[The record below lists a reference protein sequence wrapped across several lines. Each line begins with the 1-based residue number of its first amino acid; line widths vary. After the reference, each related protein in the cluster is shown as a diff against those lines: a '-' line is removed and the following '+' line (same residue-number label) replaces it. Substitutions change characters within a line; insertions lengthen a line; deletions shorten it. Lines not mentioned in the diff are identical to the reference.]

1 MIRCRCG
8 QQLRVNPLTVSF
20 VLAVNDSNVIVSD
33 FRAVQAAMTRIERI
47 LSVKQRSV
55 GLELRLIGLL
65 GWHYLGVILKFARS
79 LVNDPLFVLVVRV
92 MQLCRQIHRTLRVIC
107 LVISSFE
114 N

>member
-8 QQLRVNPLTVSF
+8 RQLRVNTLNVSF
-20 VLAVNDSNVIVSD
+20 VLAGNDSNVIVSD
-33 FRAVQAAMTRIERI
+33 FRAVHAAMTRIEMI
-47 LSVKQRSV
+47 LSVIKLSV
-55 GLELRLIGLL
+55 GLEVGLIGLL

-92 MQLCRQIHRTLRVIC
+92 MQLCRQMHRTLRVIC